1 MAGQKQSRGGASASS
16 RGRGNQ
22 DPGQAARAGAAA
34 KAGPVTAR
42 SGAGAKNG
50 AMNARSG
57 SAAKGGGPAKA
68 GGPTKTGG
76 PTGAGAAAGRPP
88 AGATPPGG
96 APVWLQVTTFA
107 LSLAGLGISIYLTI
121 AHFTSKAI
129 LACPDTGFIN
139 CGKVTTS
146 PESEIFGHIPV
157 ALLGLAFYVFMVAV
171 NSPWG
176 WRSKLPAV
184 YWARLGSVIVGMV
197 FVLYLLYVELIEIS
211 NICLWCSAV
220 HLVTFLLFVVLV
232 FHASSRTATQV
243 ARS

>member
-1 MAGQKQSRGGASASS
+1 MAGQKQSRGGTSASS

-22 DPGQAARAGAAA
+22 NPGQAARSGAAA
-34 KAGPVTAR
+34 RSGTVTAQSGTGAKNNAGTAR
-42 SGAGAKNG
+42 SGA
-50 AMNARSG
+50 
-57 SAAKGGGPAKA
+57 AAKGSGPAKA
-68 GGPTKTGG
+68 GGPIKTGG
-76 PTGAGAAAGRPP
+76 PAGV
-88 AGATPPGG
+88 GATGRG
-96 APVWLQVTTFA
+96 NAPVWLQITTFA
-107 LSLAGLGISIYLTI
+107 LALAGLGISIYLTI

-171 NSPWG
+171 CSPWG

-184 YWARLGSVIVGMV
+184 YWARLGSVVVGMI

-211 NICLWCSAV
+211 NICLWCSGV
-220 HLVTFLLFVVLV
+220 HIVTFLLFVVLV
-232 FHASSRTATQV
+232 FDASSRTGTQV
-243 ARS
+243 TRS

>member
-22 DPGQAARAGAAA
+22 NPGQAARSGAAA
-34 KAGPVTAR
+34 RSGTVTARSGTGAKNDAVTAR
-42 SGAGAKNG
+42 SGA
-50 AMNARSG
+50 
-57 SAAKGGGPAKA
+57 AAKGSRPAKA
-68 GGPTKTGG
+68 GGPIKTGG
-76 PTGAGAAAGRPP
+76 RAGGPAGAGAAGP
-88 AGATPPGG
+88 TPRGG
-96 APVWLQVTTFA
+96 APVWLQITTFA
-107 LSLAGLGISIYLTI
+107 LSLAGLGISIYLAI

-157 ALLGLAFYVFMVAV
+157 ALLGLAFYVFMAAV

-176 WRSKLPAV
+176 WRSKRPAV
-184 YWARLGSVIVGMV
+184 YWARLGSVVVGMI

-211 NICLWCSAV
+211 NICLWCSGV
-220 HLVTFLLFVVLV
+220 HIVTFLLFVVLV
-232 FHASSRTATQV
+232 FDASSRTGTQV
-243 ARS
+243 TRS